1 MKIKKLI
8 ANVNFGLLEKSTNT
22 VSRSYAFDSLREA
35 LYYQQQVGGK
45 INKVSSFYDEEVDNG
60 NEDVGEH
67 VKKESDKK
75 TCCLPVSDRATLRN
89 GYSYI

>member
-1 MKIKKLI
+1 MANRHFGQIPQRCEDKKLI

-35 LYYQQQVGGK
+35 LYYQQQVGEK

-60 NEDVGEH
+60 NDDLGECIE
-67 VKKESDKK
+67 KD
-75 TCCLPVSDRATLRN
+75 
-89 GYSYI
+89 